1 MDNLKNMIITYREK
15 FRRLDRKWHVL
26 IGTQLLFVVGV
37 IRFRAAKERSHHRLL
52 IEDVTDIGMVVP
64 KGSSKEGKE

>member
-26 IGTQLLFVVGV
+26 IGTQLLFVAGV
-37 IRFRAAKERSHHRLL
+37 IRFRAAKERNNRHLM
-52 IEDVTDIGMVVP
+52 IEAETDFGMAAP